1 MIFITYFWRSA
12 SSNWCSYIY
21 KKTLINFFIFHNYS
35 YTPFKKSL
43 KITQYTCS
51 AEHVAKNIFLDN
63 YNKVSLYKTYNITN
77 INKLW
82 NNLQILILPYW
93 KRVVFKGKGFRMRK
107 FRNSRKLTFNF
118 GHSHWTKL
126 RLRVFFILFKRKK
139 RQSQYFFCYYKLLF
153 EQICSLI
160 MNIRK
165 INKYTKRGLRLK
177 KQPIIRRFGKISQM
191 LSAHN
196 Y

>member
-1 MIFITYFWRSA
+1 MIFITLNWRLLSK
-12 SSNWCSYIY
+12 NWIVYKY
-21 KKTLINFFIFHNYS
+21 KKTFINFFIFTNKS
-35 YTPFKKSL
+35 YTPFKKHL
-43 KITQYTCS
+43 PITNYSFS
-51 AEHVAKNIFLDN
+51 ADYIN
-63 YNKVSLYKTYNITN
+63 YNFIDMYNSITSYKNYITKLHYPLWYNI
-77 INKLW
+77 
-82 NNLQILILPYW
+82 QIILLSYW

-107 FRNSRKLTFNF
+107 FKNSRKLTFNF

-126 RLRVFFILFKRKK
+126 RLRIFFILFKRKR
-139 RQSQYFFCYYKLLF
+139 RQSQYFFCYYRLLF
-153 EQICSLI
+153 EQLCLLI
-160 MNIRK
+160 MNIRR

>member
-1 MIFITYFWRSA
+1 MIFITYNWRIISQK
-12 SSNWCSYIY
+12 WIVFLY
-21 KKTLINFFIFHNYS
+21 KNTLINFFIFTTNT
-35 YTPFKKSL
+35 YTPFKKKLPATKYSFTTD
-43 KITQYTCS
+43 K
-51 AEHVAKNIFLDN
+51 FF
-63 YNKVSLYKTYNITN
+63 YNFFDTYNQVSYCKNYIIKN
-77 INKLW
+77 HNMLW
-82 NNLQILILPYW
+82 SQIKIIILIYW

-107 FRNSRKLTFNF
+107 FKNSRKLTFNF

-126 RLRVFFILFKRKK
+126 RLRTFFIMFKRKR

-153 EQICSLI
+153 DQICLLI
-160 MNIRK
+160 MNIRR

-177 KQPIIRRFGKISQM
+177 KQPIVRRFGKISQM

>member
-1 MIFITYFWRSA
+1 MIFITLNWRLL
-12 SSNWCSYIY
+12 SNKWIIYKY
-21 KKTLINFFIFHNYS
+21 KKTIINFFIFTKNS
-35 YTPFKKSL
+35 YTPFKKHLHTTNYSFTADYL
-43 KITQYTCS
+43 FYNFFDSYNNISIY
-51 AEHVAKNIFLDN
+51 KNYI
-63 YNKVSLYKTYNITN
+63 KKSYKL
-77 INKLW
+77 LW
-82 NNLQILILPYW
+82 YQLQTIILIYW

-107 FRNSRKLTFNF
+107 FKNSRKLTFNF

-126 RLRVFFILFKRKK
+126 RLKTFFILFKRKK

-153 EQICSLI
+153 EQICLLI
-160 MNIRK
+160 MNLRR

>member
-1 MIFITYFWRSA
+1 MIFITHVLNSVA
-12 SSNWCSYIY
+12 QNWFVYKY
-21 KKTLINFFIFHNYS
+21 KKTLINFFIFYS
-35 YTPFKKSL
+35 LTYTPFKKSL
-43 KITQYTCS
+43 KTTKYTFTAELVDHIT
-51 AEHVAKNIFLDN
+51 FFDN
-63 YNKVSLYKTYNITN
+63 FNNVPTIKRFNNTLYKN
-77 INKLW
+77 LW
-82 NNLQILILPYW
+82 YSIQILLLPYW

-126 RLRVFFILFKRKK
+126 RLRTFFILFKRKR

-153 EQICSLI
+153 EQICLLI
-160 MNIRK
+160 MNLRR

>member
-1 MIFITYFWRSA
+1 MIFITCNWRTI
-12 SSNWCSYIY
+12 SNKWVVFLY
-21 KKTLINFFIFHNYS
+21 KHTLINFFIFTKNT

-43 KITQYTCS
+43 PSTRYSFTTDNLLYNFFDVYNQISSYKNYITENYTILWSQIKI
-51 AEHVAKNIFLDN
+51 IM
-63 YNKVSLYKTYNITN
+63 
-77 INKLW
+77 
-82 NNLQILILPYW
+82 LIYW

-107 FRNSRKLTFNF
+107 FKNSRKLTFNF

-126 RLRVFFILFKRKK
+126 RLRTFFIMFKRKR

-153 EQICSLI
+153 DQMCLLI
-160 MNIRK
+160 MNIRR